1 MLNVKNCI
9 LLQRLLIAE
18 RNEDSVIAFSK
29 QLNLKDCCYMLAD
42 SWSSLTTTNLR
53 NGWNKLWEEG
63 DKENESVQIDNLS
76 TDIVATCQTIPEFE
90 KCDE

>member
-1 MLNVKNCI
+1 
-9 LLQRLLIAE
+9 
-18 RNEDSVIAFSK
+18 
-29 QLNLKDCCYMLAD
+29 MLAD